1 MSEQKVGFLRVE
13 DAQVEEL
20 EHVSKTV
27 ENELGDEYNIVVM
40 NDQITWADPD
50 EMIQLFISMFHFIEA
65 NCFEDK
71 AEALHATTPNQSN
84 LKHWGFE

>member
-13 DAQVEEL
+13 DADVEEL
-20 EHVSKTV
+20 DMVSKTV

-40 NDQITWADPD
+40 NEKIMWADPD
-50 EMIQLFISMFHFIEA
+50 EMMEMFLHMFNFIEA
-65 NCFEDK
+65 NCYEDK
-71 AEALHATTPNQSN
+71 AEAQQVITPNQSN